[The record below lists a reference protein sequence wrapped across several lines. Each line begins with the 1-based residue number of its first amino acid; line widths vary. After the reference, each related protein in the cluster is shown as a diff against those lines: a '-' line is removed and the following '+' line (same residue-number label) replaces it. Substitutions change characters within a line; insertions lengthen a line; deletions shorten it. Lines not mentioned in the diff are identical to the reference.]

1 MTTDPDTIV
10 SLAANGM
17 SVRDIATA
25 HGMTEATVTAIIDQ
39 ETAHPTPPGLRVR
52 TTAVRRIKPSAD
64 FPWQATLDFRSGPW
78 CFGGEHLRQQWLL
91 EARRLEALGTK
102 YYEQAMEVTACWSS

>member
-1 MTTDPDTIV
+1 MTTDFDTIV
-10 SLAANGM
+10 SLATNGM

-39 ETAHPTPPGLRVR
+39 ETAR
-52 TTAVRRIKPSAD
+52 
-64 FPWQATLDFRSGPW
+64 

-91 EARRLEALGTK
+91 EARRLEALGMK
-102 YYEQAMEVTACWSS
+102 YYEEAMEVTACWSS